1 MPPGGGGRFSILSAM
16 TIPAAPV
23 SSRPA
28 RPGKIRQMPGLDGL
42 RAIAV
47 VAVIVYH
54 LNPSWLPGGFLGVDV
69 FFVVSG
75 YLITSLLMEEWR
87 KRSALS
93 LRRFWA
99 RRARRLLPALALLL
113 FVVTMVAAVVA
124 PDAVRRLRGDL
135 P

>member
-28 RPGKIRQMPGLDGL
+28 RPGKIRQLPGLDGL

-54 LNPSWLPGGFLGVDV
+54 LDPRWLPGGFLGVDV
-69 FFVVSG
+69 FFVISG
-75 YLITSLLMEEWR
+75 YLITSLL
-87 KRSALS
+87 LS
-93 LRRFWA
+93 EHQRNRRVDLPRFWL
-99 RRARRLLPALALLL
+99 RRARRLLPAVFGMLLAVTVLAAL
-113 FVVTMVAAVVA
+113 FSR
-124 PDAVRRLRGDL
+124 DA
-135 P
+135 